1 MTEKRMAVNSVS
13 EKKIPLLVIAG
24 PTASGKTALGVAL
37 AKEYGGEVVSAD
49 SMQIYKGLDIATAKP
64 TAEET
69 EGVPHHLISVA
80 DMDAEFSVA
89 DYVRLA
95 KEKIADIHARGKLPI
110 LVGGTGLYI
119 NSLIDNVN
127 FDNADTVGND
137 GSVRKR
143 LAEEAERLGG
153 EVLHRRLSEIDPETA
168 EAVPPQNVVRI
179 VRALEVWELTGMRFS
194 DYKRANAGR
203 ESDYRLCM
211 IGLNYRDRDKLYE
224 RINKRVGIMAENGMV
239 EECRAIYENERL
251 GTACQAIGYKELIP
265 YFKGEA
271 DLEGCLDKIRL
282 GSRRYAKRQLT
293 WFRRDYRINW
303 IYLDDFNNFDEI
315 IEICKKTIAKSEIM

>member
-1 MTEKRMAVNSVS
+1 MEKL
-13 EKKIPLLVIAG
+13 PLLIVCG
-24 PTASGKTALGVAL
+24 PTASGKTALGIAL

-64 TAEET
+64 AADEMQ
-69 EGVPHHLISVA
+69 GVPHHLISVI
-80 DMDAEFSVA
+80 DMGESFSVA

-143 LAEEAERLGG
+143 LTEEAERLGG
-153 EVLHRRLSEIDPETA
+153 EAMHKRLAEIDPETA

-179 VRALEVWELTGMRFS
+179 VRALEVCELTGMKFS

-203 ESDYRLCM
+203 EPDYRLCM
-211 IGLNYRDRDKLYE
+211 IGLNYRDRDVLYD

-239 EECRAIYENERL
+239 EECRAVYENERL

-265 YFKGEA
+265 YFEGGEI
-271 DLEGCLDKIRL
+271 LENCLDKIRL

-303 IYLDDFNNFDEI
+303 IYLDNFTNFDEI
-315 IEICKKTIAKSEIM
+315 IEICKKTIAKSEII